1 MNYPSRTI
9 EEAVQEIAKL
19 PGIGKKSALRM
30 ALHLLKA
37 DKSLAYGLSRSL
49 VNLIEKTT
57 WCRECFNISDS
68 DLCQICGSHRRD
80 PAVLAVVQDTKDVLA
95 IENTG
100 QFTGKYHVLGGVISP
115 VQGIGPNQLNIES
128 LVSRIAANPEV
139 REVILALSPTM
150 EGDTTAFYIKKKL
163 SDFDLKVS
171 TIARGIAVGG
181 DLEYTDEITLGRSIL
196 SRIDF

>member
-57 WCRECFNISDS
+57 YCRECFNISDS

-128 LVSRIAANPEV
+128 LVSRISANPGIA
-139 REVILALSPTM
+139 EVILALSPTM

-163 SDFDLKVS
+163 SEFDLKVS
-171 TIARGIAVGG
+171 TIARGIPVGG

>member
-1 MNYPSRTI
+1 LNYPSRTI
-9 EEAVQEIAKL
+9 EEAVQEIARL

-37 DKSLAYGLSRSL
+37 DKSQAYGLSRSL
-49 VNLIEKTT
+49 LNLVEKTT
-57 WCRECFNISDS
+57 YCRECFNISDS

-80 PAVLAVVQDTKDVLA
+80 SALLAVVQDTKDVLA

-115 VQGIGPNQLNIES
+115 VQGIGPHQLNIDA
-128 LVSRIAANPEV
+128 LVNRIGTHPEI

-171 TIARGIAVGG
+171 TIARGIPVGG